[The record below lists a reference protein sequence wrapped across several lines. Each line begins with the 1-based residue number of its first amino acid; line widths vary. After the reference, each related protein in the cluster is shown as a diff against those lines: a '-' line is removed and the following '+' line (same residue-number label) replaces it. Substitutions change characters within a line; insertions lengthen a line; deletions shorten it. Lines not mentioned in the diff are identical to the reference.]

1 MTTTTFV
8 SVPDNALVAKETA
21 PFTAMCF
28 TTRTTL
34 ATISAWN
41 HVAGELF
48 EEATRLGLT
57 ITGPIQYIYTGVTG
71 NETNE
76 FQLDIV
82 LPISAPLAL
91 PEPFDYRR
99 IAGFSCVAYTY
110 VGHWEN
116 LPAVYDQLFA
126 QLYGGGRKNDGH
138 VREAYIHVDGENP
151 ESCVTEIQ
159 IGLA

>member
-1 MTTTTFV
+1 MTMTV
-8 SVPDNALVAKETA
+8 EIPENALADKETA
-21 PFTAMCF
+21 PFTALCF

-34 ATISAWN
+34 ATISDWN

-48 EEATRLGLT
+48 TEAAQLGLA
-57 ITGPIQYIYTGVTG
+57 ITGPIQYVYTGVTG

-76 FQLDIV
+76 FQLEIA
-82 LPISAPLAL
+82 LPIAASA
-91 PEPFDYRR
+91 DS
-99 IAGFSCVAYTY
+99 AGTFIYKNFADFQCVSYTY

-116 LPAVYDQLFA
+116 LPAVYDALFG

-138 VREAYIHVDGENP
+138 VREVYINVDSAKP
-151 ESCVTEIQ
+151 ETCVTEIQ